1 MGALATITPG
11 LRRGP
16 SPTGLIRHCTVL
28 RSGYQSTPKHLP
40 ACVCT
45 PCQILCTGAPEY
57 VMPVQLNRS
66 TASLLNR
73 IGGKTVETTPR
84 SRAPSKKEPVR
95 IRVPARTQPATV
107 DLIEDDVDRSPES
120 SDDEIVNSPR
130 GTWRLDARR
139 EGRASGDDDI
149 QYGTHSGA
157 SSQVRE
163 SVGINGRKNAGSVRG
178 QEANRKRK
186 REAAVA
192 EPEDDAILFSSQRSS
207 QKSQRGY
214 GRGNRTTTNVH
225 TAPDSSDSRHMARP
239 VLGPGKRRTRL
250 VHSQRD

>member
-1 MGALATITPG
+1 
-11 LRRGP
+11 
-16 SPTGLIRHCTVL
+16 
-28 RSGYQSTPKHLP
+28 
-40 ACVCT
+40 
-45 PCQILCTGAPEY
+45 
-57 VMPVQLNRS
+57 MPVQLNRS

-107 DLIEDDVDRSPES
+107 DLVEDDVDRSPES
-120 SDDEIVNSPR
+120 SDDEILNSPR
-130 GTWRLDARR
+130 GTGGLHARQ
-139 EGRASGDDDI
+139 EGRPPRGDDI
-149 QYGTHSGA
+149 QREARLGTSGQARA
-157 SSQVRE
+157 SVE
-163 SVGINGRKNAGSVRG
+163 ISVHKSAGGARG
-178 QEANRKRK
+178 QEVNRKRK

-225 TAPDSSDSRHMARP
+225 TAPDSSNNRHMARP
-239 VLGPGKRRTRL
+239 VLGPGRRRTRL